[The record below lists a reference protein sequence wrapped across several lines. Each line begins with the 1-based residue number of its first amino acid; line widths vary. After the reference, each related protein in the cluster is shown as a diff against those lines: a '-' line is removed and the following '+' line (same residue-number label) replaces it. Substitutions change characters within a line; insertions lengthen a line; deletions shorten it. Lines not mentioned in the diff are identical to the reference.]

1 MSDTN
6 YIGAIVKILEFPK
19 IKTVKKTISVVKFR
33 AQISQVRKTRVVD
46 IFVWG
51 NLANDIIKYYGVND
65 YILVEGYLSLNKLT
79 QLKSNRKILK
89 RAKLTVLKVYPFFS
103 NSDRSD
109 SRI

>member
-6 YIGAIVKILEFPK
+6 YVGAIVKILEFPR

-33 AQISQVRKTRVVD
+33 AQIAQIRKTRAVD

-51 NLANDIIKYYGVND
+51 NLANDIIKYYSVND
-65 YILVEGYLSLNKLT
+65 FILVEGYLSLNKLT

-89 RAKLTVLKVYPFFS
+89 RAKLTVFKAYPVFS
-103 NSDRSD
+103 NSNISD
-109 SRI
+109 SKI